1 MRTYPGDLNGDIE
14 LLKRLSDES
23 DAISLD
29 RYSAQDLEIETK
41 PDATPVTDADKAVER
56 KIREILA
63 EERGADLII
72 GEEYGHPESIAV
84 NSRYWVIDPIDGTK
98 NFLRGVPIWATLIG
112 LVHRDENGKDR
123 VIAGM
128 VSAPALFRRWYAAT
142 GFGAYTEV
150 NGGIAT
156 QIFAS
161 KVSNLSDA
169 SLSFSD
175 LAGWGDR
182 KGSYLNFLEKV
193 WRVRG
198 IGDFWSHMLVAEGA
212 VDIAAEP
219 SLALW
224 DMVPLA
230 VIVEEAGGIFSDLEG
245 NPGPFGKSGISA
257 NRALHSQFL
266 GSVKATSSINDASS
280 INGANNEPES
290 RK

>member
-1 MRTYPGDLNGDIE
+1 MRAYPGDLNSDIE
-14 LLKRLSDES
+14 LLKRLADES

-41 PDATPVTDADKAVER
+41 PDATPVTDADRAVER
-56 KIREILA
+56 KIREILNV
-63 EERGADLII
+63 ERVRDQII
-72 GEEYGHPESIAV
+72 GEEYGSPESIST

-112 LVHRDENGKDR
+112 LVHRDEDGIDR

-128 VSAPALFRRWYAAT
+128 VSAPALFRRWYAAA

-156 QIFAS
+156 QIYTS

-175 LAGWGDR
+175 LAGWGNR
-182 KGSYLNFLEKV
+182 KGSYLNFLDKV

-219 SLALW
+219 ALALW

-230 VIVEEAGGIFSDLEG
+230 LIIEEAGGVFSDLEG
-245 NPGPFGKSGISA
+245 TPGPFGKSGISA
-257 NRALHSQFL
+257 NRSLHGKFL
-266 GSVKATSSINDASS
+266 ESLNTDAS
-280 INGANNEPES
+280 NNSGKEAS
-290 RK
+290 DK

>member
-1 MRTYPGDLNGDIE
+1 MRTYPGDLNGDVE

-41 PDATPVTDADKAVER
+41 PDATPVTDADRAVER

-63 EERGADLII
+63 VERGGDLIV
-72 GEEYGHPESIAV
+72 GEEYGRPESIAA

-112 LVHRDENGKDR
+112 LVHRDENGTDR
-123 VIAGM
+123 VIAGI

-182 KGSYLNFLEKV
+182 KNSYLNFLEKV

-245 NPGPFGKSGISA
+245 NVGPFGKSGISA

-266 GSVKATSSINDASS
+266 ESINSS
-280 INGANNEPES
+280 GSSNNAGVRS
-290 RK
+290 

>member
-63 EERGADLII
+63 EERSADLII
-72 GEEYGHPESIAV
+72 GEEYGRPESIAA
-84 NSRYWVIDPIDGTK
+84 NTRYWVIDPIDGTK

-257 NRALHSQFL
+257 NRAMHSQFL
-266 GSVKATSSINDASS
+266 GSVRATSSVNAAHSES
-280 INGANNEPES
+280 ES
-290 RK
+290 R

>member
-1 MRTYPGDLNGDIE
+1 MRTYPGDLSGDVE

-41 PDATPVTDADKAVER
+41 PDATPVTDADRAVER

-63 EERGADLII
+63 VERGGDLII
-72 GEEYGHPESIAV
+72 GEEYGRPESIAT

-112 LVHRDENGKDR
+112 LVHRDENGTDR
-123 VIAGM
+123 VIAGI

-182 KGSYLNFLEKV
+182 KNSYLNFLEKV

-245 NPGPFGKSGISA
+245 NVGPFGKSGISA
-257 NRALHSQFL
+257 NRALHGQFL
-266 GSVKATSSINDASS
+266 ESMNSSGSS
-280 INGANNEPES
+280 NNAGVRS
-290 RK
+290 